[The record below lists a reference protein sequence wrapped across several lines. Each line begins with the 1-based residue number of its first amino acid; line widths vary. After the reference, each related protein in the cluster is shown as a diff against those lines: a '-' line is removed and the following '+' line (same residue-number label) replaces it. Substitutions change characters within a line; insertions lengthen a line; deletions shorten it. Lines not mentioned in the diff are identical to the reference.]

1 MSSVVLAMVIPTR
14 NRADMAITA
23 VRHLLQQP
31 GCELRVFV
39 SDNSSSEEDVRKLAD
54 FCRELDHPLVTYM
67 RPPEILGQG
76 QHWDWA
82 VREALRRSDATHATV
97 HYDRKVFKP
106 GHARIVAD
114 VASRWPDKVITYV
127 SDYIA
132 HYPPPLRLYQPL
144 WTGKVYS
151 IETQRIIERSA
162 SGQAPEIAS
171 ALPVLS
177 NCFVPRAVVESLI
190 GEFGDFCVSTT
201 ADSCF
206 TYRFCALYDD
216 FLHIDR
222 SLTAI
227 YGSHRSA
234 GLGYLRGEGGDFA
247 DYRQTWRGEG
257 WLDAAPLPGLNL
269 GYNMLFHEYE
279 LVRRTP
285 AGRRRLPPLDR
296 NGYLR
301 DLGRGLVWVA
311 DPQQREHMR
320 RLLEENGW
328 KGDVP
333 ALNFRERI
341 HPLHRLYFR
350 IRQFVTLFL
359 ADRLGIPPRVMSG
372 FAFRSDEEAV
382 RYAIRYPLRIR
393 GRSAFLPFVD
403 AQEVGVTAS

>member
-1 MSSVVLAMVIPTR
+1 MVIPTR

-23 VRHLLQQP
+23 VRYLLQQP

-39 SDNSSSEEDVRKLAD
+39 SDNSSGQDEVRKLAD

-76 QHWDWA
+76 EHWDWA
-82 VREALRRSDATHATV
+82 IREALRRSDATHVTV
-97 HYDRKVFKP
+97 HYDRKVSKP
-106 GHARIVAD
+106 GHARIAAD
-114 VASRWPDKVITYV
+114 VAARWPDKVLTYV

-132 HYPPPLRLYQPL
+132 HYPPPLRVYQPL
-144 WTGKVYS
+144 WTGKVYRVK
-151 IETQRIIERSA
+151 TDRIIERSA
-162 SGQAPEIAS
+162 RGEAPEVAS

-177 NCFVPRAVVESLI
+177 NCFVPRAVVEALI
-190 GEFGDFCVSTT
+190 EEFGDFCVSTT

-206 TYRFCALYDD
+206 TYRFCALRDD

-247 DYRQTWRGEG
+247 DYRRTFRGQG
-257 WLDAAPLPGLNL
+257 WLDAAPIPGINL

-285 AGRRRLPPLDR
+285 AGKRRLPPLDR
-296 NGYLR
+296 TGYLR
-301 DLGRGLVWVA
+301 DLGRGLIWVA
-311 DPQQREHMR
+311 DPQQRAGMR
-320 RLLEENGW
+320 RLLEEHGW
-328 KGDVP
+328 DGEVP
-333 ALNFRERI
+333 ALNFDERI
-341 HPLHRLYFR
+341 TWRRRLYRRFR
-350 IRQFVTLFL
+350 QSLAMFL
-359 ADRLGIPPRVMSG
+359 ADRLGIPPQTISG

-382 RYAIRYPLRIR
+382 QYAIKYPQRIR
-393 GRSAFLPFVD
+393 RQSAFLRFVN
-403 AQEVGVTAS
+403 AEEVGGTAA